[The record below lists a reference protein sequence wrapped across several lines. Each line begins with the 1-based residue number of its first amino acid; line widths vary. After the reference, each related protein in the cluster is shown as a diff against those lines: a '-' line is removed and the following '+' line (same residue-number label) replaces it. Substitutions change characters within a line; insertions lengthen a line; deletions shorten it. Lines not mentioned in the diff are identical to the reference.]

1 MPIAPHRY
9 DTDHFPADLAAAAA
23 AKQQTTM
30 SGWIS
35 GGGAQR
41 KRARQAGATGAAF
54 HGEFW
59 FCWTP
64 KSKCCR

>member
-1 MPIAPHRY
+1 
-9 DTDHFPADLAAAAA
+9 
-23 AKQQTTM
+23 M

-59 FCWTP
+59 LCWTA
-64 KSKCCR
+64 KCDEISLHLAT

>member
-1 MPIAPHRY
+1 
-9 DTDHFPADLAAAAA
+9 
-23 AKQQTTM
+23 M
-30 SGWIS
+30 SGWMS

-59 FCWTP
+59 LWCFDEISLHLTRLTLCQ
-64 KSKCCR
+64 

>member
-1 MPIAPHRY
+1 
-9 DTDHFPADLAAAAA
+9 
-23 AKQQTTM
+23 M

-64 KSKCCR
+64 KSSVDEISLHLTRLTLCQ